1 MRATFKGII
10 GDVSFI
16 DTDGIALPIF
26 FSGCSRRC
34 KNCHNPVLWDFNYGE
49 EVKIEDVIR
58 KLEQN
63 ADWYDSVAIMGGEP
77 LEQLEGLLCLLRA
90 IRQGNFHLKI
100 WLYTGYEF
108 WEIPLDVI
116 ELCDV
121 IKCGRYIEELK
132 TGSFPASTN
141 QYLVKKGEC

>member
-1 MRATFKGII
+1 MKTIFKGIV

-16 DTDGIALPIF
+16 DTDGIALPLF
-26 FSGCSRRC
+26 FSGCLRRC
-34 KNCHNPVLWDFNYGE
+34 RNCHNPALWDFNYGE
-49 EVKIEDVIR
+49 EVKVEDVIR
-58 KLEQN
+58 KLKQN

-77 LEQLEGLLCLLRA
+77 LEQSEELFCLLWA
-90 IRQGNFHLKI
+90 IRQENLPVKI

-108 WEIPLDVI
+108 WELPLDIV

-132 TGSFPASTN
+132 TGSFPASAN
-141 QYLVKKGEC
+141 QYLVKKEEY